1 MDVKNEI
8 FWSEIRSRFGEL
20 CGTPPPRIF
29 RSNPLRPAPGTA
41 PQIALKLISKNKKST
56 SDKYIYLFI
65 YLFNRSPLPYK
76 HLRYPCAKH
85 AVIFRSQD
93 RHTINTFY

>member
-20 CGTPPPRIF
+20 CSTPPPRIS
-29 RSNPLRPAPGTA
+29 RSTPPPPYPAPGTA
-41 PQIALKLISKNKKST
+41 AQIALKLFSKNKKSA

-65 YLFNRSPLPYK
+65 YFFVVL
-76 HLRYPCAKH
+76 C
-85 AVIFRSQD
+85 
-93 RHTINTFY
+93 HTNIYVTLVPNMPSFFEVRTDI